1 MKFRRKLAAVLAG
14 IITVTAF
21 SGCSMLGNQTTN
33 ALGTYD
39 FTQMDLVQ
47 LNKPSEGQDVAVIET
62 NLGTITA
69 VLYAEFAPKTVANF
83 KKRAEE
89 GFYDG
94 KPFFAL
100 QKGIYAIT
108 GASNDEGTEGITDDG
123 KFIENECSVNLW
135 PFKGALLG
143 YSSQQGYS
151 DSRFFFTGA
160 LEITEENKKEL
171 RGYTDQETSAQVIP
185 DELITAFEKRGSVP
199 GFAGTYT
206 VFGQVINGFD
216 TLDKI
221 LWSASDKNTMK
232 PLEEIKIVKVT
243 LDSYKDGKFTIEEPT
258 STNILL
264 PKKLQSFKT
273 NPTVQ
278 AAVTA
283 QRQVLR
289 FIIKLKPAGERTDK
303 NEV

>member
-14 IITVTAF
+14 IIAVTAF
-21 SGCSMLGNQTTN
+21 SGCSMFGNQTTN
-33 ALGTYD
+33 ALGSYD
-39 FTQMDLVQ
+39 FSQMNLVQ
-47 LNKPSEGQDVAVIET
+47 LDKPSDGQDVAVIET

-69 VLYAEFAPKTVANF
+69 VLYAEFAPNTVANF

-123 KFIENECSVNLW
+123 KYIENECSVNLW

-160 LEITEENKKEL
+160 LELTEDNKKEL

-185 DELITAFEKRGSVP
+185 EELITAFEKRGSVP

-206 VFGQVINGFD
+206 VFGQVINGFE

-221 LWSASDKNTMK
+221 LWSESDKNTMK
-232 PLEEIKIVKVT
+232 PLEEIRIVKVT
-243 LDSYKDGKFTIEEPT
+243 LDTYKDGKFTIEEPT
-258 STNILL
+258 SDKYLTAEEVA
-264 PKKLQSFKT
+264 KLQEEMNGTSGSDSSATSSSDSST
-273 NPTVQ
+273 N
-278 AAVTA
+278 
-283 QRQVLR
+283 
-289 FIIKLKPAGERTDK
+289 
-303 NEV
+303 

>member
-14 IITVTAF
+14 IIAITAF
-21 SGCSMLGNQTTN
+21 SGCSMFGNQTTN
-33 ALGTYD
+33 ALGSYD
-39 FTQMDLVQ
+39 FSQMNLVQ
-47 LNKPSEGQDVAVIET
+47 LDKPSDGQDVAVIET

-69 VLYAEFAPKTVANF
+69 VLYAEFAPNTVANF

-123 KFIENECSVNLW
+123 KYIENECSVNLW

-160 LEITEENKKEL
+160 LELTEDNKKEL

-185 DELITAFEKRGSVP
+185 EELITAFEKRGSVP

-206 VFGQVINGFD
+206 VFGQVINGFE

-221 LWSASDKNTMK
+221 LWSESDKNTMK

-243 LDSYKDGKFTIEEPT
+243 LDTYKDGKFTIEEPT
-258 STNILL
+258 SDKYLTAEEVA
-264 PKKLQSFKT
+264 KLQKEMNDTSGSDSSATSSSDSST
-273 NPTVQ
+273 N
-278 AAVTA
+278 
-283 QRQVLR
+283 
-289 FIIKLKPAGERTDK
+289 
-303 NEV
+303 

>member
-1 MKFRRKLAAVLAG
+1 
-14 IITVTAF
+14 
-21 SGCSMLGNQTTN
+21 MLGNQTTN

-108 GASNDEGTEGITDDG
+108 GASNDEGTEGVTDDG

-216 TLDKI
+216 MLCRNHIDYHLRRRKI
-221 LWSASDKNTMK
+221 YRKRQSCAVRGMESCGAENDGRAAGQAKRTGGSAGCEGAEPVQRCRCRTERGSNLCT
-232 PLEEIKIVKVT
+232 EAFYGRFTVT
-243 LDSYKDGKFTIEEPT
+243 LDG
-258 STNILL
+258 N
-264 PKKLQSFKT
+264 
-273 NPTVQ
+273 
-278 AAVTA
+278 
-283 QRQVLR
+283 RQC
-289 FIIKLKPAGERTDK
+289 G
-303 NEV
+303 

>member
-94 KPFFAL
+94 SRSLRYRKVFTQLPAL
-100 QKGIYAIT
+100 Q
-108 GASNDEGTEGITDDG
+108 
-123 KFIENECSVNLW
+123 
-135 PFKGALLG
+135 
-143 YSSQQGYS
+143 
-151 DSRFFFTGA
+151 
-160 LEITEENKKEL
+160 
-171 RGYTDQETSAQVIP
+171 
-185 DELITAFEKRGSVP
+185 
-199 GFAGTYT
+199 
-206 VFGQVINGFD
+206 
-216 TLDKI
+216 
-221 LWSASDKNTMK
+221 TMK
-232 PLEEIKIVKVT
+232 VRKAL
-243 LDSYKDGKFTIEEPT
+243 PT
-258 STNILL
+258 TASSLRTNARSTFGR
-264 PKKLQSFKT
+264 SRAHF
-273 NPTVQ
+273 
-278 AAVTA
+278 
-283 QRQVLR
+283 
-289 FIIKLKPAGERTDK
+289 
-303 NEV
+303 

>member
-14 IITVTAF
+14 IIAVTAF
-21 SGCSMLGNQTTN
+21 SGCSMFGNQTTN
-33 ALGTYD
+33 ALGSYD
-39 FTQMDLVQ
+39 FTQMNLIQ
-47 LNKPSEGQDVAVIET
+47 LDKPADGQDVAVIET
-62 NLGTITA
+62 NLGTMTV
-69 VLYAEFAPKTVANF
+69 VLYAEFAPNTVANF

-89 GFYDG
+89 GFYNG

-123 KFIENECSVNLW
+123 KYIANECSVNLW

-151 DSRFFFTGA
+151 DSRFFFAGA

-171 RGYTDQETSAQVIP
+171 RGYTNQETSAQVIP
-185 DELITAFEKRGSVP
+185 EELITAFEKRGSVP

-221 LWSASDKNTMK
+221 LWSESDKTNMK

-243 LDSYKDGKFTIEEPT
+243 LDTYKDGKFTIEEPT
-258 STNILL
+258 SD
-264 PKKLQSFKT
+264 KF
-273 NPTVQ
+273 
-278 AAVTA
+278 VTA
-283 QRQVLR
+283 EE
-289 FIIKLKPAGERTDK
+289 IAKLESEMNGTSNTESSSD
-303 NEV
+303 NSSESSSSN